1 MSIYKVAYPDI
12 PNMGDLINK
21 DMLED
26 IFSISVKQAELK
38 NCNLIAI
45 GSALDQIFK
54 SSDFKTRMKQ
64 KMITALNNNVHIWC
78 TGFIRENLRG
88 TSDLIY
94 KNIHVHAL
102 RGELTR
108 QRMEKYTGNKYDVP
122 LGDGGLLAQRWIG
135 GFPKKKYAVGIIP
148 HFKEQD
154 HPTVKKLLASYEN
167 SALIDLRDNPK
178 DVVRKIGECEL
189 IISSSLHGLII
200 ADSFHVPNL
209 HITLDNK
216 MFGDGYKYR
225 DYYSAFGLEHS
236 PFDCAKG
243 DVPPIKM
250 IRDTYSVSAEEEK
263 KKKEALFKAF
273 PKL

>member
-108 QRMEKYTGNKYDVP
+108 QR
-122 LGDGGLLAQRWIG
+122 
-135 GFPKKKYAVGIIP
+135 IP

-250 IRDTYSVSAEEEK
+250 IRDTYFVSAEAVEQ
-263 KKKEALFKAF
+263 KKEALFKAF